1 MQILMVWL
9 KRVLILSGF
18 TLVAAYV
25 LFFTL
30 NNTEH
35 VNIDFLFIEWNE
47 VPIELGLVA
56 AFVAG
61 GLSGVGFT
69 LILWLRAKG
78 QLQLTQAALEKSQR

>member
-9 KRVLILSGF
+9 KRVLIVSGF

-35 VNIDFLFIEWNE
+35 VNIDFLFIEWLQ
-47 VPIELGLVA
+47 VPVELALVA
-56 AFVAG
+56 AFIAG
-61 GLSGVGFT
+61 GLSGVMFT
-69 LILWLRAKG
+69 CVLWLRLKN
-78 QLQLTQAALEKSQR
+78 QLKLAQAALIKSQR